1 MLLAG
6 SALASH
12 SGSGSLSASANARVS
27 MQDPRRRSTSNDPTQ
42 GAGVNELDD
51 DDDGDDDEIDFNDF
65 SLLADGSF
73 DAQDKV
79 LMGKRQRLKAKVKR
93 RLAKR
98 ASDGRVVDED
108 LAAWITPFDL
118 SQHG

>member
-1 MLLAG
+1 
-6 SALASH
+6 
-12 SGSGSLSASANARVS
+12 
-27 MQDPRRRSTSNDPTQ
+27 MQSTRTT
-42 GAGVNELDD
+42 DD
-51 DDDGDDDEIDFNDF
+51 DDEDEEDDEVDFTDF

-98 ASDGRVVDED
+98 NGDGRVVDED
-108 LAAWITPFDL
+108 LAAWITPFHV
-118 SQHG
+118 SEHG